1 MTTFRPDSPVLTLWP
16 GHSCRAPLHGLTIFL
31 SHSHHL
37 VLTLER
43 SVSNNPKLPW
53 PHQTPLLTL
62 GSLFVLFFFSHKLR
76 KTWDPRSWWRYSPL
90 PLGLEPSPLIPHL
103 YRNAEF
109 LHKVLPY
116 QPAWDFPSLL
126 PSVLGWSFFFPSACP
141 FFPQNRR
148 AVRVP
153 ISFSLF
159 TFYSQESHL
168 HCRWWKWWGSR
179 VEENCGSTNPIK
191 RRVLI
196 VASFD

>member
-31 SHSHHL
+31 SHSHRL

-126 PSVLGWSFFFPSACP
+126 PSVLGWSFFFPLP
-141 FFPQNRR
+141 
-148 AVRVP
+148 VP
-153 ISFSLF
+153 SSLKTGVLSGCLFLSPCSHF
-159 TFYSQESHL
+159 TPRKVTSIVGGGNDEAQG
-168 HCRWWKWWGSR
+168 WKR
-179 VEENCGSTNPIK
+179 TVAAPIP
-191 RRVLI
+191 
-196 VASFD
+196 